1 MSEVGSMMVSKRLFS
16 AVSVS
21 LAALA
26 AASLPAAA
34 LREEAFVVPA
44 EEKPVVVVDSDV
56 R

>member
-1 MSEVGSMMVSKRLFS
+1 MSEVGSMMVSMRLFS

-21 LAALA
+21 LA

-34 LREEAFVVPA
+34 LREEAFVVEA
-44 EEKPVVVVDSDV
+44 EEKPVVVDSDV